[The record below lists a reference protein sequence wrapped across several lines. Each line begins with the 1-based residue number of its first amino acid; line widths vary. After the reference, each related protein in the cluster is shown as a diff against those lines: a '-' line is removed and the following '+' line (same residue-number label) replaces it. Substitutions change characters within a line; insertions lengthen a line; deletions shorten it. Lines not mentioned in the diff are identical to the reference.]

1 MIDKNQKFSD
11 YDFSYALV
19 YNYET
24 VFMKNVPN

>member
-1 MIDKNQKFSD
+1 MVDKNQKFSD